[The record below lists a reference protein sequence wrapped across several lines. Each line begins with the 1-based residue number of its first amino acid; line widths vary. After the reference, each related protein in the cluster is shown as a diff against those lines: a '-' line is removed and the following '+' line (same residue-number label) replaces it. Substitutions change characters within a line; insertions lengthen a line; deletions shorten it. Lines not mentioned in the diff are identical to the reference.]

1 MQQMRMSGSSNREE
15 MSSLR
20 SYIAKMKITGV
31 TGREEGMGGGGEGFM
46 PRVPLLLQSF
56 NHNTSFLSDLSC
68 FTLLSCTLTMLEI
81 CSTAYIVH
89 VLLIAKLIDKYD

>member
-15 MSSLR
+15 TSSLR
-20 SYIAKMKITGV
+20 SYIAEMKITGV
-31 TGREEGMGGGGEGFM
+31 EREGEGGEGEGFM

-68 FTLLSCTLTMLEI
+68 FTLHSCTLTMLEI
-81 CSTAYIVH
+81 CSTAYIVQCF
-89 VLLIAKLIDKYD
+89 